1 MAEKKE
7 PQAEPQPAAD
17 PAAAQQQQV
26 LLRLDERNMRASYAN
41 AFRTNVTPEE
51 VMIDFGVNVVSG
63 TPGQGRQPEM
73 TFQLG
78 ERIILNPFT
87 AKRLAIPAEMAEAA
101 GIRDEAV
108 FTGMLDYFEIWSPAR
123 YADMQSQEKR
133 VVASALKSLE

>member
-87 AKRLAIPAEMAEAA
+87 AKRLAIMLGQLIRQHEQQFGEVELDA
-101 GIRDEAV
+101 G
-108 FTGMLDYFEIWSPAR
+108 
-123 YADMQSQEKR
+123 KR
-133 VVASALKSLE
+133 RKG